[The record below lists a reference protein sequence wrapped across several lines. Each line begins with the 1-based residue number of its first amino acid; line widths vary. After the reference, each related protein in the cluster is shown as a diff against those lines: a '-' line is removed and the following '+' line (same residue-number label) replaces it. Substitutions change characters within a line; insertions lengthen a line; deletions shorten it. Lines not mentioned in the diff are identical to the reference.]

1 MNADMDRPMTLKRTP
16 KPAADDR
23 VDPIDVAPPAATDA
37 PSSEVT
43 APAAVEAPAAGTA
56 PAAAAPRG
64 KKREITVPLSNRISL
79 EASQVLERAAE
90 EAGSIRAALEQA
102 IFGQWGR
109 P

>member
-1 MNADMDRPMTLKRTP
+1 MTAELERPMTLKRPP

-23 VDPIDVAPPAATDA
+23 VDPIDVAPAA
-37 PSSEVT
+37 V
-43 APAAVEAPAAGTA
+43 VEAPAETTPAA
-56 PAAAAPRG
+56 PAATESAPPATTAPRG

-102 IFGQWGR
+102 IFAHWGR